1 VLAKLSQTLETA
13 ETFRSECAC
22 WGFDALSS
30 KLALSVFSCW
40 LSGCCARCV
49 VVIGGSCVT
58 AGGAWNGRSAGE
70 VRKLT
75 KFAKQY
81 EQIHRNVDDVGLQF
95 AEQLRGFSTGQ
106 RNERDAYVVKW
117 GEILFQMRQ
126 MHAQTNSLQVPLA
139 DRAAWFSSPE
149 VALCR

>member
-1 VLAKLSQTLETA
+1 M
-13 ETFRSECAC
+13 
-22 WGFDALSS
+22 
-30 KLALSVFSCW
+30 
-40 LSGCCARCV
+40 
-49 VVIGGSCVT
+49 